1 MAFLVGACSVMP
13 TVKGNINNGSNR
25 FAIGTAGKEMQV
37 FLARRYIGR

>member
-1 MAFLVGACSVMP
+1 MP

-37 FLARRYIGR
+37 YGHENEVYNSMMSFL